1 MLFYLIFFIAFVT
14 NSGST
19 ATTLIFQAILQP
31 GDELLTSDDVYY
43 GNSNIYIYHNTLLL
57 VGSNTLFKKVATNF
71 GVTTSFVNVL
81 DINSLEAAINN
92 NTKVC

>member
-1 MLFYLIFFIAFVT
+1 MMFIMV
-14 NSGST
+14 
-19 ATTLIFQAILQP
+19 IPI
-31 GDELLTSDDVYY
+31 Y
-43 GNSNIYIYHNTLLL
+43 IYIYHNTLLL

>member
-1 MLFYLIFFIAFVT
+1 MLICLIVFIAFVT

-43 GNSNIYIYHNTLLL
+43 GNYNIIYHNILLL

-81 DINSLEAAINN
+81 DINSLEAAIKD